1 MQNFLLFRDIAHHR
15 SFSRGATLNRISQS
29 AASQHVQELER
40 SLGTELIDRSTRPL
54 RLTDAG
60 RLYLDYCRDM
70 LRRHDEFEADLNR
83 LKREVS
89 GKVRLAAIYSVGLSE
104 MSRIEAEFS
113 ARFPD
118 GLLEVSYLRPEKVF
132 RAVEEDRADLGLLSY
147 AESTRDVVALP
158 WREEEMVVAVD
169 PGHSLAQ
176 QTEVEPGELTGCQ
189 FISFD
194 DDLPIQARI
203 ERYLRERHVS
213 VQHVLHFDN
222 LQMIKEAVAHGAGIS
237 ILPECVMREELAA
250 GRLVAIRLKPS
261 ELFRP
266 VRIIHRRR
274 KVFSELA
281 AGLMEILQEGD
292 GVATALP
299 RQELIGATVQP
310 T

>member
-40 SLGTELIDRSTRPL
+40 SLGVDLIDRSTRPL

-132 RAVEEDRADLGLLSY
+132 QAVEEDRADLGLLSY

-176 QTEVEPGELTGCQ
+176 QTEVEPSELAGCQ

-237 ILPECVMREELAA
+237 ILPERVMREELAA

-292 GVATALP
+292 RVATALP
-299 RQELIGATVQP
+299 RQELVGVTAQP

>member
-40 SLGTELIDRSTRPL
+40 SLGVDLIDRSTRPL

-132 RAVEEDRADLGLLSY
+132 QAVEEDRADLGLLSY

-176 QTEVEPGELTGCQ
+176 QTEVEPSELAGCQ

-237 ILPECVMREELAA
+237 ILPERVMREELAA

-299 RQELIGATVQP
+299 RQELVDVTVQP
-310 T
+310 R

>member
-40 SLGTELIDRSTRPL
+40 SLGVGLIDRSRRPL

-132 RAVEEDRADLGLLSY
+132 QAVEEDRADLGLLSY

-176 QTEVEPGELTGCQ
+176 QTEVEPSELAGCQ

-237 ILPECVMREELAA
+237 ILPERVMREELAA

-274 KVFSELA
+274 KAFSELA

-299 RQELIGATVQP
+299 RQELVGVTVRP

>member
-1 MQNFLLFRDIAHHR
+1 MQNFRLFRDIAHHR

-40 SLGTELIDRSTRPL
+40 SLGVELIDRSTRPL

-89 GKVRLAAIYSVGLSE
+89 GKVRIAAIYSVGLSE

-113 ARFPD
+113 TRFPD

-132 RAVEEDRADLGLLSY
+132 QAVEEDRADLGLLSY

-169 PGHSLAQ
+169 PSHPLAH
-176 QTEVEPGELTGCQ
+176 QTEVEPAELAGCQ

-194 DDLPIQARI
+194 DDLPIHASV

-213 VQHVLHFDN
+213 VQNVLHFDN
-222 LQMIKEAVAHGAGIS
+222 LQMIKEAVAHAAGIS
-237 ILPECVMREELAA
+237 ILPERVMHEELAA
-250 GRLVAIRLKPS
+250 GRVVAVRLKPS

-281 AGLMEILQEGD
+281 VGLMEILQEGSR
-292 GVATALP
+292 VATALP
-299 RQELIGATVQP
+299 RQELIVVTEQQA
-310 T
+310 